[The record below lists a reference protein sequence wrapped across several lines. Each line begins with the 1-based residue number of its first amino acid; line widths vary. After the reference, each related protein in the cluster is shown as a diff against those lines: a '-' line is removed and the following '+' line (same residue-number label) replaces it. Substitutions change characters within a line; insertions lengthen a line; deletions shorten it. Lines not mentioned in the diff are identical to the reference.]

1 MNIMLLLL
9 FTLLSPQ
16 NSHCQCNDDE
26 QYVYYEQTQ
35 HTLGVINKII
45 IHPSGCLQDHNNQNC
60 NYVISGGQ
68 NVGDDVDAKCKKD
81 TESCVKPRF
90 CC

>member
-1 MNIMLLLL
+1 MFIHLVKIMLLL

-45 IHPSGCLQDHNNQNC
+45 IHPSGCLQWTITTRIAIMSSVEDRML
-60 NYVISGGQ
+60 VMMLTL
-68 NVGDDVDAKCKKD
+68 NVRKTQSLV
-81 TESCVKPRF
+81 
-90 CC
+90 